1 MSVVLNAI
9 CVFVCCSKLVASIP
23 FPEEYVRRYLA
34 AANGASASTGMQD
47 QLQHQ
52 QTMLNP
58 SQVTAYAGQLNNA
71 HSQPGYPSISNTENY
86 FQPMNNVG
94 RNLNFPRDL
103 NQESYEAMRAGVPVQ
118 ANAQASSG
126 YFQTNQVPRA
136 LEQDVYKK
144 QLQQLKEMVP
154 PKQIPYNSPIN
165 IATQS
170 FGSTLQQLQKAQSIR
185 QYTNQDFPSINQL
198 NRKQLTGVVSNE
210 ERVSNTK
217 SQLQDM
223 NTYINNPKIQNIIS
237 KTKLKKRYLVVHP
250 DGTVN
255 HVDNLDEVVKEN
267 PNYVLL
273 NSGRI
278 KASHLASNNAQTGS
292 STAASTD
299 TNIPQNKPLD
309 IKQFRVTEVTS
320 PKKSLPKII
329 EKPIINKDTE
339 QKSNLEKLIVA
350 SHQNKNDDL
359 KRNKAPI
366 KVLDKSNENSEAATA
381 SNASD
386 NDKAKIKNINEHVKE
401 NSSTTSAKV
410 DPEATK
416 KPSIKFSVKKSLKT
430 NKNDNSNQSSPINS
444 ESDKETI
451 SKDNKIV
458 SMKPKSSSASEQ
470 NKSHSKAP
478 ASAHKDYE
486 KKSNKGIETKHDEVF
501 VESNTGKGEEN
512 NSKIRKVNNNKNTHT
527 AVVSS
532 STLNKDSDAKKS
544 IKSNTDAHNA
554 KASNNASTTSVST
567 SNNNKK
573 EIIAKTTKINKE
585 TSNGETTKLHVD
597 QEKTLKVIPVTED
610 DKKVTNPNN
619 KGNSRVVSNE
629 SVHPKVQKPLKTK
642 TGNVVVINEAKTK
655 SDEDTDS
662 NDETSKIMNL
672 LKSIGKKDMEDK
684 VVILLVMPP
693 IVDRE
698 VHTTIYP
705 DGTIID
711 EITETT
717 WDSEDEDAEPKVAT
731 RTNVRHFDDPPSEN
745 D

>member
-144 QLQQLKEMVP
+144 QLQQLKEIVP

-170 FGSTLQQLQKAQSIR
+170 YGSTLQQLQKAQSIR

-278 KASHLASNNAQTGS
+278 KASHLASNKAQTGS
-292 STAASTD
+292 STSASTD
-299 TNIPQNKPLD
+299 TNILQNKPLD

-339 QKSNLEKLIVA
+339 QKSNLKKLIVA

-386 NDKAKIKNINEHVKE
+386 NDKAKIKNVNEHVKE

-512 NSKIRKVNNNKNTHT
+512 NSKIRKVNN
-527 AVVSS
+527 
-532 STLNKDSDAKKS
+532 
-544 IKSNTDAHNA
+544 
-554 KASNNASTTSVST
+554 TSVST

-573 EIIAKTTKINKE
+573 ETIANTTKINKE

-597 QEKTLKVIPVTED
+597 QEKTLKVIPVTKD
-610 DKKVTNPNN
+610 DKKVTKPNN

-629 SVHPKVQKPLKTK
+629 SVHPNVQKPLKSK